1 MLASL
6 DRILDR
12 IANALMFVGG
22 VAVTL
27 MMLHIGADVIGK
39 YFFNY
44 PIPATLEVVA
54 WYYMVATIF
63 LPVAYIQLHQKHLM
77 VELFTRAMPPRPM
90 ALLEGLVCLL
100 GFAYVAT
107 LVVLTFEGAMVET
120 ENGAAHD
127 VTYFDLPVWP
137 SRWFLPAALLVMA
150 IIMALQATRN
160 FVFLLT
166 GKGPIGYAGEDAL
179 ETPNI

>member
-1 MLASL
+1 MLNGL
-6 DRILDR
+6 ERILDR
-12 IANALMFVGG
+12 VANALMFIGG

-27 MMLHIGADVIGK
+27 MMVHIGADVVGK

-77 VELFTRAMPPRPM
+77 VELFTRALPPRTM
-90 ALLEGLVCLL
+90 ALLEGCVCLL
-100 GFAYVAT
+100 GFVYVST
-107 LVVLTFEGAMVET
+107 LVVLTFDGAMVET
-120 ENGAAHD
+120 ANGAAHD

-150 IIMALQATRN
+150 IIMALQATRS
-160 FVFLLT
+160 FLYLLT
-166 GKGPIGYAGEDAL
+166 GKGPASHAGEAAL
-179 ETPNI
+179 ETPNP